1 MNTFVAILL
10 LIIICLTL
18 TIHFQN
24 KIIIQLKEMLK
35 DDPKKKVEKSRKS
48 SVPNIMGI
56 SKRQEKTRTDS
67 ERQELKPIDSS
78 VTFAL
83 QSEKKEQV
91 PPDEN
96 DNLDLN
102 SDEFEE
108 LDPLELE
115 DPISAEEMDEVNA
128 MFNDAVIINP
138 KSVLHKEVHSL
149 NQFLMD
155 NDSDPKEED
164 TAFATFTKIEGSD
177 FAKKMLASY
186 APKSKALLGKWQ
198 ERIYAQEKE
207 EMTISLSETKEEK
220 THTSSAEQN
229 KAFDIYDYL

>member
-24 KIIIQLKEMLK
+24 KIIIQLNEMLK
-35 DDPKKKVEKSRKS
+35 EDPKKEVGKSRES

-67 ERQELKPIDSS
+67 ERQELKLIDSS
-78 VTFAL
+78 FTFAL

-96 DNLDLN
+96 DNIDLD

-115 DPISAEEMDEVNA
+115 YPISAEEMDEVNA

-149 NQFLMD
+149 NQFLI
-155 NDSDPKEED
+155 NSDSDQKEED

-177 FAKKMLASY
+177 FAKKMLAAY
-186 APKSKALLGKWQ
+186 APKSKALLVKWQ

-207 EMTISLSETKEEK
+207 VKEEK
-220 THTSSAEQN
+220 IHPSSAEQN

>member
-24 KIIIQLKEMLK
+24 KIITHLKEMLK
-35 DDPKKKVEKSRKS
+35 DDPKKEVEKSRES

-56 SKRQEKTRTDS
+56 SKRHEKTRTDS

-83 QSEKKEQV
+83 QSEQKKRV

-96 DNLDLN
+96 DNIDLN

-115 DPISAEEMDEVNA
+115 APISSEEMDDVNA
-128 MFNDAVIINP
+128 MFNDAVVLSP
-138 KSVLHKEVHSL
+138 KSVLHKEVLSL
-149 NQFLMD
+149 NDFLI
-155 NDSDPKEED
+155 NSDSDQKKED

-177 FAKKMLASY
+177 VAKKMLASY
-186 APKSKALLGKWQ
+186 APKSKALLQKWQ
-198 ERIYAQEKE
+198 ERIFNQEKE
-207 EMTISLSETKEEK
+207 VMINLLSEKKEKIDPSLAEK
-220 THTSSAEQN
+220 D
-229 KAFDIYDYL
+229 KAFDIYDCL

>member
-18 TIHFQN
+18 TIHYQH

-83 QSEKKEQV
+83 QSEKKEQA

-96 DNLDLN
+96 DNMDLD

-149 NQFLMD
+149 NQFLI
-155 NDSDPKEED
+155 NSDSDQKEED

-177 FAKKMLASY
+177 FAKKMLAAY
-186 APKSKALLGKWQ
+186 APKSKALLVKWQ

-207 EMTISLSETKEEK
+207 VKEEK
-220 THTSSAEQN
+220 IHTSSAEQN